1 MYHLRLLPI
10 LLSEVEDMEI
20 PDKFPPGC
28 EFLASFSGD
37 DFVVFPD
44 GKVFVLDD
52 SGESMRE
59 RSGLPRG
66 AAPMSEANFLNSAK
80 SNVAFNKWK
89 AEL

>member
-1 MYHLRLLPI
+1 MYHLRALPI

-20 PDKFPPGC
+20 PDKFPTGC
-28 EFLASFSGD
+28 KFLASFSGD

-80 SNVAFNKWK
+80 SNVAFNKRK

>member
-1 MYHLRLLPI
+1 
-10 LLSEVEDMEI
+10 MEI

-28 EFLASFSGD
+28 KFLASFSGD

-59 RSGLPRG
+59 RAGLPRG
-66 AAPMSEANFLNSAK
+66 AAPMSEASFLNSAK

>member
-1 MYHLRLLPI
+1 MK
-10 LLSEVEDMEI
+10 V

-28 EFLASFSGD
+28 KFLASFSGD
-37 DFVVFPD
+37 DFVRFPD
-44 GKVFVLDD
+44 GKVFVLED
-52 SGESMRE
+52 SGVLLRE
-59 RSGLPRG
+59 LEGLPRS

>member
-1 MYHLRLLPI
+1 MK
-10 LLSEVEDMEI
+10 V

-28 EFLASFSGD
+28 KFLASFSGD
-37 DFVVFPD
+37 DFVIFPD

-52 SGESMRE
+52 SGESLNE
-59 RSGLPRG
+59 IEGKPRG

-80 SNVAFNKWK
+80 SNVAFMERK

>member
-1 MYHLRLLPI
+1 
-10 LLSEVEDMEI
+10 MEI

-28 EFLASFSGD
+28 KFLASFSGD

-44 GKVFVLDD
+44 GKTFVLDD
-52 SGESMRE
+52 SGESMTE

-66 AAPMSEANFLNSAK
+66 AAPMSEASFLNSAK
-80 SNVAFNKWK
+80 SNVAFNKRK

>member
-1 MYHLRLLPI
+1 
-10 LLSEVEDMEI
+10 MEI

-28 EFLASFSGD
+28 KFLASFSGD
-37 DFVVFPD
+37 DFVIFPD
-44 GKVFVLDD
+44 GKIFELDD

-59 RSGLPRG
+59 RAGLPRD
-66 AAPMSEANFLNSAK
+66 AAPMSEAGFLNSAK

>member
-1 MYHLRLLPI
+1 MK
-10 LLSEVEDMEI
+10 V

-28 EFLASFSGD
+28 KFLASFSGD

-52 SGESMRE
+52 SGVSLRE

-80 SNVAFNKWK
+80 SNVAFMERK
-89 AEL
+89 AAL

>member
-1 MYHLRLLPI
+1 MK
-10 LLSEVEDMEI
+10 V

-28 EFLASFSGD
+28 KFLASFSGD

-52 SGESMRE
+52 SGDSLRE
-59 RSGLPRG
+59 IEGLPRG

-80 SNVAFNKWK
+80 SNVAFNKWQ

>member
-1 MYHLRLLPI
+1 MIP
-10 LLSEVEDMEI
+10 EVVNMKV

-37 DFVVFPD
+37 DFVLFPD

-52 SGESMRE
+52 SGKSLNEVE
-59 RSGLPRG
+59 GLPRG

-80 SNVAFNKWK
+80 SNVAFMERK
-89 AEL
+89 AAL